1 MKVKERKDQIRDF
14 NIVGIMKKE
23 VKSEGSSRSVTWA
36 GHTASHSLQAM
47 HLSSPLAYLRS
58 WLKPLIQSDCT
69 TPSQCV
75 LPTESGGQRPL
86 LKGVVD
92 GGGLFE
98 DVPQSHRHASAQL
111 GDKQAVS
118 SIVGHLTP

>member
-1 MKVKERKDQIRDF
+1 
-14 NIVGIMKKE
+14 
-23 VKSEGSSRSVTWA
+23 
-36 GHTASHSLQAM
+36 M

-58 WLKPLIQSDCT
+58 MVKTSDLGWSS

-118 SIVGHLTP
+118 SVVGHLTP